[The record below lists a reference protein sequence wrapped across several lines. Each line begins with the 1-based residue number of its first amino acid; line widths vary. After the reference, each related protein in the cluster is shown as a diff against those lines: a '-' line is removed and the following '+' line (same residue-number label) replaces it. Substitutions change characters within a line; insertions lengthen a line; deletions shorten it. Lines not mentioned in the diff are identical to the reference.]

1 MALVDSINGAIK
13 EAMLAKQEGR
23 LRGLRAIKG
32 AILLAL
38 TEKGAGDSLT
48 AEKEILVLTKLAKQ
62 RKESMEI
69 FLKETRPE
77 LAQKEQEELD
87 VIEAYLPKQMSAE
100 EITEA
105 VKGFIEQVG
114 AKSPA
119 DMGKV
124 MGVASKA
131 LAGKADGKTVSETV
145 KTLLAQIAG

>member
-1 MALVDSINGAIK
+1 
-13 EAMLAKQEGR
+13 
-23 LRGLRAIKG
+23 
-32 AILLAL
+32 
-38 TEKGAGDSLT
+38 LT

>member
-124 MGVASKA
+124 MGVASKQ
-131 LAGKADGKTVSETV
+131 LAGLADGKAISAKVSE
-145 KTLLAQIAG
+145 LLKK

>member
-69 FLKETRPE
+69 FLKENRPE

-87 VIEAYLPKQMSAE
+87 VIEGYLPKQMSAE

>member
-48 AEKEILVLTKLAKQ
+48 AEKEIQVLTKLAKQ

-69 FLKETRPE
+69 FVKENRPE
-77 LAQKEQEELD
+77 LAQKEQEELE
-87 VIEAYLPKQMSAE
+87 VIEAYLPKQMSTE

-131 LAGKADGKTVSETV
+131 LAGKADGKTLSETV

>member
-32 AILLAL
+32 AILLAM

-48 AEKEILVLTKLAKQ
+48 AEKEIQVLTKLAKQ
-62 RKESMEI
+62 RKESIEI
-69 FLKETRPE
+69 FSKENRTE
-77 LAQKEQEELD
+77 LAQKEQEELE
-87 VIEAYLPKQMSAE
+87 VIEAYLPQQMSAE

-105 VKGFIEQVG
+105 VRGFIEQVG